1 MLGRIATANVEAFQS
16 LSWDPDDLEKLLSQ
30 WKSVREVPEV
40 PGSYYL
46 TRAVDQAYWA
56 VINDGDNPKNAITEW
71 SQVADNE
78 IARKIKEYS

>member
-1 MLGRIATANVEAFQS
+1 MLGRVSTANVEAFKS
-16 LSWDPDDLEKLLSQ
+16 LSWNPNDLDKLLNQ
-30 WKSVREVPEV
+30 WEKVSELPEL

-46 TRAVDQAYWA
+46 TRAVDQAYWS
-56 VINDGDNPKNAITEW
+56 VINDGYNPKDAITEW